1 MADPRPIGVF
11 DSGTGGLTVLAALTR
26 ALPHESF
33 VYLGDTARLPYGT
46 KSPTTVSRYALGAA
60 RHLVGRGV
68 KRLVVACNT
77 ASAVAL
83 PALQE
88 AFDVPVHGVVEPGAE
103 AAVSQRKGG
112 AVLVL
117 ATEGT
122 IAGGSYQ
129 TAISRRD
136 PGATVLGLACPMF
149 VALAEEGWHDGAIAE
164 SVARRYLDQTLS
176 QHDDIS
182 CIVLGCTHFPL
193 LRGAIAAVAGSR
205 TLVDSAQTTASTVA
219 RALTRAGDGA
229 APGSSATVRFLATD
243 APHRFARV
251 GSRFLG
257 QDFDS
262 DSVEMVD
269 L

>member
-1 MADPRPIGVF
+1 MVDPRPIGVF
-11 DSGTGGLTVLAALTR
+11 DSGTGGLTVLAALQR

-46 KSPTTVSRYALGAA
+46 KSATTVSRYALGAA
-60 RHLVGRGV
+60 RHLVERNV

-83 PALQE
+83 PGLQA
-88 AFDVPVHGVVEPGAE
+88 AFDIPVHGVVEPGAR
-103 AAVSQRKGG
+103 AAVSERNGG

-129 TAISRRD
+129 AAIHRLD
-136 PGATVLGLACPMF
+136 PEAPVLGLACPMF
-149 VALAEEGWHDGAIAE
+149 VALAEEGWHDGPIAL
-164 SVARRYLDQTLS
+164 SVARRYLDETLGERE
-176 QHDDIS
+176 DIT
-182 CIVLGCTHFPL
+182 CVVLGCTHFPL
-193 LRGAIAAVAGSR
+193 VRAAIARVAGAR
-205 TLVDSAQTTASTVA
+205 TLVDSAQTTAASVA
-219 RALTRAGDGA
+219 EALAGSSGAAGPDGA
-229 APGSSATVRFLATD
+229 PAVTFLATD

-257 QDFDS
+257 QDFDG
-262 DSVEMVD
+262 DAVEMVD